1 MSGGWGQGRLTND
14 ARLDG
19 EGGGGLIKL
28 GGGGVD

>member
-19 EGGGGLIKL
+19 EGGGLIKL